1 MAKGSTKRPKSLE
14 ARIRKFYDLLPESE
28 RRIADFILDFP
39 GEIAA
44 YSATELSQFSGGSKA
59 AMTRLVHRLGFE
71 NFEEARRAARDAQD
85 WGSPI
90 YLMKND
96 PQPNSFRERLK
107 SHLEQDVEAVHL
119 AFDDLHED
127 QYTAIVERICAV
139 KRIWLLGYRNSHFL
153 AGYFRWQ
160 LIQVRGDVHILPGGG
175 ESLAEHLSDITPND
189 LLIVV
194 GFRRRTFEVR
204 QVLGWAERKKVPS
217 LLIADPT
224 VSGDTEATW
233 TIRCETRG
241 ADVFDR
247 YAGVMSLFHFLSM
260 GVVAKAG
267 GRGRKRLAKIEE
279 LHEDFHQFS

>member
-1 MAKGSTKRPKSLE
+1 MAKGITKRPKSLE

-71 NFEEARRAARDAQD
+71 NFEEARRTARDARV
-85 WGSPI
+85 WGSPM
-90 YLMKND
+90 YLMTKD
-96 PQPNSFRERLK
+96 PQPDSFRERLK
-107 SHLEQDVEAVHL
+107 SHLEQDVTALHRI
-119 AFDDLHED
+119 FDALNED
-127 QYTAIVERICAV
+127 QFTAIVERICAV
-139 KRIWLLGYRNSHFL
+139 KRVWLLGYRNSHYL

-160 LIQVRGDVHILPGGG
+160 LIQVRGDVHVLPGGG
-175 ESLAEHLSDITPND
+175 ETLAEHLSDITPDD

-204 QVLGWAERKKVPS
+204 QVLGWAGRKKVPS

-224 VSGDTEATW
+224 MSGDTEATW

-241 ADVFDR
+241 ADIFDR

-279 LHEDFHQFS
+279 LHEDLIQFG

>member
-1 MAKGSTKRPKSLE
+1 MAKESTRRPKSLE
-14 ARIRKFYDLLPESE
+14 AHIRKLYDLLPESE
-28 RRIADFILDFP
+28 RQFADCILDFP

-44 YSATELSQFSGGSKA
+44 YSETELSQFCGGSKA

-71 NFEEARRAARDAQD
+71 NFEEARRAARDARD
-85 WGSPI
+85 WGSPM

-96 PQPNSFRERLK
+96 SRPNSFRERLT
-107 SHLEQDVEAVHL
+107 SHLEQDAEAVHL
-119 AFDDLHED
+119 AFVDLHED
-127 QYTAIVERICAV
+127 QYTAIAERICAV
-139 KRIWLLGYRNSHFL
+139 KRIWFLGYRNSHFL
-153 AGYFRWQ
+153 TGYFRWQ
-160 LIQVRGDVHILPGGG
+160 LIQVRGVVHILPGGG

-194 GFRRRTFEVR
+194 GFRRRIFEVR
-204 QVLGWAERKKVPS
+204 RVLGWAERKKVTS

-224 VSGDTEATW
+224 VSGDTKATW

-247 YAGVMSLFHFLSM
+247 YAGIMSLFHFLST

-267 GRGRKRLAKIEE
+267 GKGRKRLAKIEE
-279 LHEDFHQFS
+279 LHEDFHQFN

>member
-71 NFEEARRAARDAQD
+71 NFEEARRTARDARV
-85 WGSPI
+85 WGSPM
-90 YLMKND
+90 YLMTKD
-96 PQPNSFRERLK
+96 PQPDSFRERLK
-107 SHLEQDVEAVHL
+107 SHLEQDVTALHRI
-119 AFDDLHED
+119 FDALNED
-127 QYTAIVERICAV
+127 QFTAIVERICAV
-139 KRIWLLGYRNSHFL
+139 KRVWLLGYRNSHYL

-160 LIQVRGDVHILPGGG
+160 LIQVRGDVHVLPGGG
-175 ESLAEHLSDITPND
+175 ETLAEHLSDITPDD

-204 QVLGWAERKKVPS
+204 QVLGWAGRKKVPS

-224 VSGDTEATW
+224 MSGDTEATW

-241 ADVFDR
+241 ADIFDR

-279 LHEDFHQFS
+279 LHEDLIQFG

>member
-1 MAKGSTKRPKSLE
+1 
-14 ARIRKFYDLLPESE
+14 
-28 RRIADFILDFP
+28 
-39 GEIAA
+39 
-44 YSATELSQFSGGSKA
+44 
-59 AMTRLVHRLGFE
+59 MTRLVHRLGFE

-119 AFDDLHED
+119 AFGDMHED

-160 LIQVRGDVHILPGGG
+160 LIQVRGDVHILPSGG
-175 ESLAEHLSDITPND
+175 ESLAEHLFDITPND

-217 LLIADPT
+217 LLIAPDCVGRHGSDLDDPLRNAGRRCLRPLCRRH
-224 VSGDTEATW
+224 VPFPFLEHGCGRQGRWKGPE
-233 TIRCETRG
+233 TIGEN
-241 ADVFDR
+241 
-247 YAGVMSLFHFLSM
+247 
-260 GVVAKAG
+260 
-267 GRGRKRLAKIEE
+267 
-279 LHEDFHQFS
+279 

>member
-1 MAKGSTKRPKSLE
+1 MAKGITKRPKSLE

-71 NFEEARRAARDAQD
+71 NFEEARRTARDARV
-85 WGSPI
+85 WGSPM
-90 YLMKND
+90 YLMTKD
-96 PQPNSFRERLK
+96 PQPDSFRERLK
-107 SHLEQDVEAVHL
+107 SHLEQDVTALHRI
-119 AFDDLHED
+119 FDALNED
-127 QYTAIVERICAV
+127 QFTAIVERICAV
-139 KRIWLLGYRNSHFL
+139 KRVWLLGYRNSHYL

-160 LIQVRGDVHILPGGG
+160 LIQVRGDVHVLPGGG
-175 ESLAEHLSDITPND
+175 ETLAEHLSDITPDD

-204 QVLGWAERKKVPS
+204 QVLGWAGRKKVPS

-224 VSGDTEATW
+224 MSGDTEATW

-241 ADVFDR
+241 ADIFDR

-267 GRGRKRLAKIEE
+267 GQGRKRLAKIEE
-279 LHEDFHQFS
+279 LHEDLIQFG

>member
-1 MAKGSTKRPKSLE
+1 MAKGITKRPKSLE

-71 NFEEARRAARDAQD
+71 NFEEARRTARDARV
-85 WGSPI
+85 WGSPM
-90 YLMKND
+90 YLMTKD
-96 PQPNSFRERLK
+96 PQPDSFRERLK
-107 SHLEQDVEAVHL
+107 SHLEQDVTAVHRI
-119 AFDDLHED
+119 FDALDED
-127 QYTAIVERICAV
+127 QFTAIVERICAV
-139 KRIWLLGYRNSHFL
+139 KRVWLLGYRNSHYL

-160 LIQVRGDVHILPGGG
+160 LIQVRGDVHVLPGGG
-175 ESLAEHLSDITPND
+175 ETLAEHLSDITPDD

-204 QVLGWAERKKVPS
+204 QVLGWAGRKKVPS

-224 VSGDTEATW
+224 MSGDTEATW

-241 ADVFDR
+241 ADIFDR

-260 GVVAKAG
+260 GVVAQAG

-279 LHEDFHQFS
+279 LHEDLIQFG

>member
-1 MAKGSTKRPKSLE
+1 MAKGITKRPKSLE
-14 ARIRKFYDLLPESE
+14 ARIRKFYDFLPESE

-71 NFEEARRAARDAQD
+71 NFEEARRTARDARV
-85 WGSPI
+85 WGSPM
-90 YLMKND
+90 YLMTKD
-96 PQPNSFRERLK
+96 PQPDSFRERLK
-107 SHLEQDVEAVHL
+107 SHLEQDVTALHRI
-119 AFDDLHED
+119 FDALNED
-127 QYTAIVERICAV
+127 QFTAIVERICAV
-139 KRIWLLGYRNSHFL
+139 KRVWLLGYRNSHYL

-160 LIQVRGDVHILPGGG
+160 LIQVRGDVHVLPGGG
-175 ESLAEHLSDITPND
+175 ETLAEHLSDITPDD

-204 QVLGWAERKKVPS
+204 QVLGWAGRKKVPS

-224 VSGDTEATW
+224 MSGDTEATW

-241 ADVFDR
+241 ADIFDR

-279 LHEDFHQFS
+279 LHEDLIQFG

>member
-1 MAKGSTKRPKSLE
+1 MAKGITERPKSLE

-71 NFEEARRAARDAQD
+71 NFEEARRTARDARV
-85 WGSPI
+85 WGSPM
-90 YLMKND
+90 YLMTKD
-96 PQPNSFRERLK
+96 PQPDSFRERLK
-107 SHLEQDVEAVHL
+107 SHLEQDVTAVHRI
-119 AFDDLHED
+119 FDALDED
-127 QYTAIVERICAV
+127 QFTAIVERICAV
-139 KRIWLLGYRNSHFL
+139 KRVWLLGYRNSHYL

-160 LIQVRGDVHILPGGG
+160 LIQVRGDVHVLPGGG
-175 ESLAEHLSDITPND
+175 ETLAEHLSDITPDD

-204 QVLGWAERKKVPS
+204 QVLGWAGRKKVPS

-224 VSGDTEATW
+224 MSGDTEATW

-241 ADVFDR
+241 ADIFDR

-279 LHEDFHQFS
+279 LHEDLIQFA

>member
-1 MAKGSTKRPKSLE
+1 MAKGITKRPKSLE

-71 NFEEARRAARDAQD
+71 NFEEARRTARDARV
-85 WGSPI
+85 WGSPM
-90 YLMKND
+90 YLMTKD
-96 PQPNSFRERLK
+96 PQPDSFRERLK
-107 SHLEQDVEAVHL
+107 SHLEQDVTALHRI
-119 AFDDLHED
+119 FDALNED
-127 QYTAIVERICAV
+127 QFTAIVERICAV
-139 KRIWLLGYRNSHFL
+139 KRVWLLGYRNSHYL

-160 LIQVRGDVHILPGGG
+160 LIQVRGDVHVLPGGG
-175 ESLAEHLSDITPND
+175 ETLAEHLSDITKDD

-204 QVLGWAERKKVPS
+204 QVLGWAGRKKVPS

-224 VSGDTEATW
+224 MSGDTEATW

-241 ADVFDR
+241 ADIFDR

-279 LHEDFHQFS
+279 LHEDLIQFG

>member
-28 RRIADFILDFP
+28 RRIADCILDFP

-71 NFEEARRAARDAQD
+71 NFEEARRTARDARV
-85 WGSPI
+85 WGSPM
-90 YLMKND
+90 YLMTKD
-96 PQPNSFRERLK
+96 PQPDSFRERLK
-107 SHLEQDVEAVHL
+107 SHLEQDVTAVHRI
-119 AFDDLHED
+119 FDALDED
-127 QYTAIVERICAV
+127 QFTAIVERICAV
-139 KRIWLLGYRNSHFL
+139 KRVWLLGYRNSHYL

-160 LIQVRGDVHILPGGG
+160 LIQVRGDVHVLPGGG
-175 ESLAEHLSDITPND
+175 ETLAEHLSDITPND

-204 QVLGWAERKKVPS
+204 QVLGWARRKKVPS

-224 VSGDTEATW
+224 MSGDTEATW

-241 ADVFDR
+241 ADIFDR

-279 LHEDFHQFS
+279 LHEDLIQFG

>member
-1 MAKGSTKRPKSLE
+1 MAKGITKRPKSLE

-71 NFEEARRAARDAQD
+71 NFEEARRTARDARV
-85 WGSPI
+85 WGSPM
-90 YLMKND
+90 YLMTKD

-107 SHLEQDVEAVHL
+107 SHLEQDVTALHRI
-119 AFDDLHED
+119 FDALNED
-127 QYTAIVERICAV
+127 HFTAIVERICAV
-139 KRIWLLGYRNSHFL
+139 KRVWLLGYRNSHYL

-160 LIQVRGDVHILPGGG
+160 LIQVRGDVHVLPGGG
-175 ESLAEHLSDITPND
+175 ETLAEHLSDITPDD

-204 QVLGWAERKKVPS
+204 QVLGWAGRKKVPS

-224 VSGDTEATW
+224 MSGDTEATW

-241 ADVFDR
+241 ADIFDR

-279 LHEDFHQFS
+279 LHEDLIQFG